1 MANGTTRTAQAKG
14 TYSSL
19 GAKRPAPKAASKPMA
34 KPVKKTK

>member
-1 MANGTTRTAQAKG
+1 MANGTTRTALAKG

-19 GAKRPAPKAASKPMA
+19 GAKRPALKPVAKTPA